1 MRLGLHFMTFDHP
14 GAVSDLRDTIASTAR
29 IADEAG
35 MSMFTV
41 MDHYFQM
48 EHVGGPAEPMLE
60 GYTTLGFVAGLTRQ
74 IRLGTLVTGVTYRP
88 PGLLAKIVSTLDVL
102 SGGRAFLGIG
112 AAWYEREHAGLG
124 VEFPPVADR
133 FEMLEETLKIVE
145 RMWGEEDGRFD
156 GRHFTLAETIDV
168 PGPLQHPRPPILI
181 GGGGEKKTLRLV
193 AEYADACNLFAFG
206 VDAVQAKLDVLARHC
221 DEVGRDYDTIEKTI
235 LGGPDPLSDPDGFLA
250 EMERYAG
257 IGIEH
262 VQLGTLTPDPVEFA
276 ERLGATILPRLREL
290 GA

>member
-1 MRLGLHFMTFDHP
+1 MRLGLHYMTFDHP
-14 GAVSDLRDTIASTAR
+14 AAASDLRDTIASTAR
-29 IADEAG
+29 IADDAG

-60 GYTTLGFVAGLTRQ
+60 GYTTLGFVAGQTRQ

-124 VEFPPVADR
+124 VEFPPVSDR
-133 FEMLEETLKIVE
+133 FEMLEETLKVVE
-145 RMWGEEDGRFD
+145 QMWGDEDGPFD

-168 PGPLQHPRPPILI
+168 PGPLQRPRPPILI

-193 AEYADACNLFAFG
+193 AQYADACNLFAFG
-206 VDAVQAKLDVLARHC
+206 VDGVQAKLDVLARHC

-235 LGGPDPLSDPDGFLA
+235 LGGPDPLADPDGFLA
-250 EMERYAG
+250 EMERYAA

-262 VQLGTLTPDPVEFA
+262 VQLGTLTPDPVAFA
-276 ERLGATILPRLREL
+276 ERLGDSILPRLAEL
-290 GA
+290 DS